1 MAMKKTHT
9 AVAARSRRHRRLRQ
23 RIAGTALRPRLA
35 VFRSLNHI
43 YAQIIDDTAGHT
55 LVSATDLEAGV
66 RSARDG
72 KKKSEVAGLVG
83 DALAKKAKERGIAA
97 VVFDR
102 GGFKYHGRV
111 KAFAEAARKGG
122 LAF

>member
-1 MAMKKTHT
+1 MKKTHFSR
-9 AVAARSRRHRRLRQ
+9 AARQRRHSRVRKRVT
-23 RIAGTALRPRLA
+23 GTAQRPRLA

-55 LVSATDLEAGV
+55 IAAATDLEAEL
-66 RSARDG
+66 RSKRNG
-72 KKKSEVAGLVG
+72 KKKSEVASLVG
-83 DALAKKAKERGIAA
+83 EALAKKAKDRGIAA

-111 KAFAEAARKGG
+111 KALAEGVRKGG
-122 LAF
+122 LTF

>member
-1 MAMKKTHT
+1 MKKTRL
-9 AVAARSRRHRRLRQ
+9 AVAARARRHRRLRQ
-23 RIAGTALRPRLA
+23 RLAGTAQRPRLA

-43 YAQIIDDTAGHT
+43 YAQIIDDTAGQT

-83 DALAKKAKERGIAA
+83 EALAKKAKEKGIAA